1 MQILLALIFG
11 AVYGGVLHFL
21 MPGRASRGAVLAPM
35 LGTVVAGLVYVVL
48 TWAGLTADNA
58 WLWVAALGAPIVVVP
73 IVLIVLTRTRAT
85 HDANE
90 RLRLKIS

>member
-1 MQILLALIFG
+1 MDND
-11 AVYGGVLHFL
+11 VYGHVNN
-21 MPGRASRGAVLAPM
+21 
-35 LGTVVAGLVYVVL
+35 VVDSS
-48 TWAGLTADNA
+48 WFDTADNA
-58 WLWVAALGAPIVVVP
+58 WLWVAAMGAPIVVVP